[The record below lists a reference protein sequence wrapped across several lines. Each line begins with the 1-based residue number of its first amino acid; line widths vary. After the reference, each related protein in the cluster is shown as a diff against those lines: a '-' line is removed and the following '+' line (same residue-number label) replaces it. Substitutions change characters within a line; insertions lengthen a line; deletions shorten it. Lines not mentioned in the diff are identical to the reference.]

1 MPQVRFMDGFDEGR
15 ALGAIDC
22 ADGGGRIDRYE
33 LFDGVTVMRVSLQT
47 HGFEGTRRK
56 RDGLEINFCASGR
69 FESSFSSRDQA
80 ALTPGDLAVST
91 FDGTH
96 GARSESRFPLGHY
109 EGVCIDVDCA
119 AAARWMRKNA
129 APLATDFSALRENLL
144 GGRWYVAMSA
154 GPCCEHVF
162 RELFENMPYFDRAY
176 LQLKVLELF
185 MLLGSVP
192 RVEPAE
198 ADYCS
203 AEHLRLIRHLRDH
216 LVSDRGSYV
225 SLARLAEEHG
235 ISVSHLQKLFCQVY
249 GAPVYHYIR
258 EYRLEQAAV
267 ELTRGEKRIVDVA
280 LDAGYD
286 SPSKFSAA
294 FKVRY
299 RITPSDYR
307 AAADVSKRSSQTRTD

>member
-1 MPQVRFMDGFDEGR
+1 M
-15 ALGAIDC
+15 
-22 ADGGGRIDRYE
+22 
-33 LFDGVTVMRVSLQT
+33 
-47 HGFEGTRRK
+47 
-56 RDGLEINFCASGR
+56 
-69 FESSFSSRDQA
+69 
-80 ALTPGDLAVST
+80 
-91 FDGTH
+91 
-96 GARSESRFPLGHY
+96 
-109 EGVCIDVDCA
+109 
-119 AAARWMRKNA
+119 
-129 APLATDFSALRENLL
+129 
-144 GGRWYVAMSA
+144 
-154 GPCCEHVF
+154 
-162 RELFENMPYFDRAY
+162 
-176 LQLKVLELF
+176 
-185 MLLGSVP
+185 
-192 RVEPAE
+192 
-198 ADYCS
+198 
-203 AEHLRLIRHLRDH
+203 
-216 LVSDRGSYV
+216 